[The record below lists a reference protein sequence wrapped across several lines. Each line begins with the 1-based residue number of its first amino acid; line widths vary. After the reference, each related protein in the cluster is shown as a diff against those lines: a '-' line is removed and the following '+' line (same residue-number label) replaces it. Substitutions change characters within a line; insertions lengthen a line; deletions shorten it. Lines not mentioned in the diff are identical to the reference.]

1 MALLNGARPHVADP
15 FTFWAFNVVVA
26 SFAVV
31 PGAASATSIAAGVI
45 YGTPLG
51 VALVGS
57 SCAVG
62 AGVSFIIARYAAR
75 PIVEKIFLRGDENPG
90 GSGSAVS
97 AYKFAALDQ
106 AVMRDGAQIVLL
118 TRLSPLSPYVAMSFA
133 FGLTAVDFAPY
144 MAASAVGILPASTLY
159 VYLGDTGRR
168 AAGSGTG
175 AGTSKLEMAF
185 YAFGLAV
192 TALVTVRITRLAN
205 DALGAKTG
213 AGGSNQST
221 PREGRARRD
230 SAAAAAAARPSA
242 ANLWGLLGLAGPAER
257 SVGDDSGVRRG
268 RGRFRLRPL
277 PRPDEDAERAGARE
291 MAERGGGMDVR
302 GGDDD
307 APETELE
314 VSYAAETADAS
325 GFGNGGVFLV
335 SDPLAGPAPLGS
347 PTPKR

>member
-1 MALLNGARPHVADP
+1 M
-15 FTFWAFNVVVA
+15 VVA

-62 AGVSFIIARYAAR
+62 AGVSFVIARYAAR
-75 PIVEKIFLRGDENPG
+75 PIVEKVFLRGDGDTPHT
-90 GSGSAVS
+90 
-97 AYKFAALDQ
+97 KFAALDQ

-213 AGGSNQST
+213 AGRSNQST

-242 ANLWGLLGLAGPAER
+242 ANLWGMLGFRNRVPPNAR
-257 SVGDDSGVRRG
+257 SGTTGAFGGDGDDSD
-268 RGRFRLRPL
+268 FDSYYDT
-277 PRPDEDAERAGARE
+277 DEEDERAGALE

>member
-1 MALLNGARPHVADP
+1 
-15 FTFWAFNVVVA
+15 
-26 SFAVV
+26 
-31 PGAASATSIAAGVI
+31 
-45 YGTPLG
+45 
-51 VALVGS
+51 
-57 SCAVG
+57 
-62 AGVSFIIARYAAR
+62 
-75 PIVEKIFLRGDENPG
+75 
-90 GSGSAVS
+90 
-97 AYKFAALDQ
+97 
-106 AVMRDGAQIVLL
+106 MRDGAQIVLL

-221 PREGRARRD
+221 PREGRARR
-230 SAAAAAAARPSA
+230 SAAAAAAASPGGEP
-242 ANLWGLLGLAGPAER
+242 WGLLGFEIGSAER

-268 RGRFRLRPL
+268 RAIPASTATTTRTRMPSARGRWRW
-277 PRPDEDAERAGARE
+277 RA
-291 MAERGGGMDVR
+291 RGR
-302 GGDDD
+302 
-307 APETELE
+307 
-314 VSYAAETADAS
+314 
-325 GFGNGGVFLV
+325 NGR
-335 SDPLAGPAPLGS
+335 S
-347 PTPKR
+347 RRR